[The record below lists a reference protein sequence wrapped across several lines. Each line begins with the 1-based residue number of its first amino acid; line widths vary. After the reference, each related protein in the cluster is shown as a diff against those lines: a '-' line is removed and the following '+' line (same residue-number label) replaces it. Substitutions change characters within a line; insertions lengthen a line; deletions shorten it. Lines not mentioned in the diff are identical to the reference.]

1 MTEAALV
8 VPVEVEALVLN
19 DAIARRDTFRWW
31 NYNYL
36 ALTDFRSPEPDPF
49 SGDVGSRSLGV
60 YLSWTLPAALRQGSH
75 DPVTGA
81 GSYPLIPNRWLVL
94 RCSGT
99 TTRRLVAWVVE
110 SDCPWT
116 SRVTQVGVE
125 QTSMYLCDA
134 AIITGWQHS
143 SDPYR
148 SGVTLSPTS
157 ADPQVANIG
166 IPFALA
172 GWTER
177 AATPMFLT
185 AVAPGNPA
193 FSAYAA
199 HNLGVFTFVD
209 DLLDIGATAAQSLS
223 YLVAGWY
230 SDPASDILTGWQRDT
245 TSKDPYT
252 ALLDRLG
259 WTVTGAGPNP
269 PRATRSYYTGTALA
283 VGWDPAAAPGE
294 DPLEQIRESRALDV
308 SLGNTAEDAFLALV
322 AKRLEAAGHPAVAI
336 AQLRAFL
343 YNELPVV
350 NQPNGDALLQRAIAA
365 RWFGS
370 QPGGYR
376 WVVNASDDG
385 PPPAPPAW
393 LDKLNA
399 DQLSLDEA
407 LGQLRGMQWDL
418 NAMWWK
424 DGRYPTDSFPT
435 PPPGVPDQSLLDAQL
450 DPDGSVGGQ
459 PTLAARLIGSVQAV
473 VAGTPQVPQPEQS
486 GSGTPEDA
494 FLRGISSFATAPPR
508 GLPAGQTLKAVATAP
523 YFRAA
528 DPVIMLSGVA
538 AAAEAAQV
546 ADDAKLPVR
555 PAGSLITAF
564 TADGHPVD
572 AAAAR
577 SAVPP
582 PALTALPD
590 TIGSIVTEFVLLD
603 PDNAA
608 ALAAVTGVPAATL
621 ETVMAAHQP
630 ADYTGTLPALGLTAW
645 TQPWQPLFVEW
656 RVRYTDL
663 AQQPGG
669 TRWTFDG
676 TDYHCTATGASP
688 APERS
693 IGGISLIGPHAQVIF
708 RARLAEFVQQYGTD
722 DQLSHLDEWIDQV
735 SGWRF
740 LSQELTGFTELL
752 AARDHRPFRRPR
764 PNDTIG
770 TTHAY
775 ALSDVLGYADANTG
789 AAYSIHDRYRGAV
802 TSVPYLPAGTDVRF
816 YGVRQGQIVFD
827 QLLVY
832 DRFGRALPVI
842 LAGGQ
847 GGLYNSDN
855 FPLVVDPALKPDV
868 VIFPRV
874 AAPVQLPP
882 RLVQPA
888 RLGFALLDAKSGTP
902 ADLLATANPIGGWL
916 LANHLD
922 NGILLYAA
930 DGTALGEVRLIADAS
945 GTRTGKWRPPPHPK
959 ITSLDDVARLAPMV
973 AEMVQSPILSTE
985 QGFTTFLSVID
996 ATLWTTD
1003 PLGSRAD
1010 QNLSVLIGRPLA
1022 LVRANLG
1029 LALDG
1034 PPYHDCGWAA
1044 TLNPPAPGFL
1054 TQDFAVRLGDQAT
1067 RDDGLIGYFPAGN
1080 MSVFNSVAAPPVT
1093 GGPVRQIGT
1102 RLPDGTLNYVW
1113 LRPTQQGTVQPGAGQ
1128 PGAGGTEVTLVLDPR
1143 AVVHATTGILPVV
1156 TAAVRPD
1163 QVGAALAHLEVT
1175 FQAAPV
1181 LTAIRPT
1188 PTQQGQ
1194 IAPFPNSAALP
1205 LPAERNGTWSWW
1217 QPGPAGD
1224 WTGYGVSDP
1233 STDAALS
1240 PIPNVLVDG
1249 VLQLEIDAGSPSG
1262 GPVSGTESS

>member
-1 MTEAALV
+1 MAEAALV

-19 DAIARRDTFRWW
+19 EAIARRDTFRWW

-36 ALTDFRSPEPDPF
+36 ALAQYRSPEPDPF
-49 SGDVGSRSLGV
+49 SGDVGSRARGV
-60 YLSWTLPAALRQGSH
+60 YVSWTLPAALRQGTQ

-81 GSYPLIPNRWLVL
+81 VSYPLIPNRWLVL

-99 TTRRLVAWVVE
+99 TQRRLAAWVVE

-134 AIITGWQHS
+134 AIITGWKNS

-166 IPFALA
+166 IPFALE

-209 DLLDIGATAAQSLS
+209 DLNDIGAGAAQSLS

-245 TSKDPYT
+245 TSKDPYK

-259 WTVTGAGPNP
+259 WTVTGGGQNP
-269 PRATRSYYTGTALA
+269 PRATRGYYSGTALA
-283 VGWDPAAAPGE
+283 VAWDPATAPST
-294 DPLEQIRESRALDV
+294 DPLERIRQSRALDV
-308 SLGNTAEDAFLALV
+308 SLGNTAEDAFIALV
-322 AKRLEAAGHPAVAI
+322 AKRLEAAGHPATAI

-350 NQPNGDALLQRAIAA
+350 NQPNGDALLRRAIAA

-370 QPGGYR
+370 HAGGYR
-376 WVVNASDDG
+376 WVVSASDDG

-399 DQLSLDEA
+399 DQLGLDQA
-407 LGQLRGMQWDL
+407 LGQLRGSQWDL

-450 DPDGSVGGQ
+450 DPDRSVNGQ
-459 PTLAARLIGSVQAV
+459 PTLAGRLISSVQSV
-473 VAGTPQVPQPEQS
+473 VAGAAQVPQPVP
-486 GSGTPEDA
+486 GPGTAEDA
-494 FLRGISSFATAPPR
+494 FLRGVSSFAAMPTR

-546 ADDAKLPVR
+546 ADDAMLPVR

-564 TADGHPVD
+564 TAGGLVDGAD
-572 AAAAR
+572 AGP
-577 SAVPP
+577 AVPP

-590 TIGSIVTEFVLLD
+590 TLGSLVTEFVLVD
-603 PDNAA
+603 PQNAA
-608 ALAAVTGVPAATL
+608 ALATVTGTSAATI
-621 ETVMAAHQP
+621 EAVMAAHRQ

-676 TDYHCTATGASP
+676 TDYHCTATGAPP

-708 RARLAEFVQQYGTD
+708 RARLAEFVKQYGTD

-735 SGWRF
+735 SGWQF

-764 PNDTIG
+764 PTDTIG
-770 TTHAY
+770 AAHAY
-775 ALSDVLGYADANTG
+775 ALSDVLGYADGNTS

-816 YGVRQGQIVFD
+816 FGVRQGQIVFD

-847 GGLYNSDN
+847 GGLYDSDN

-882 RLVQPA
+882 RLVQSA
-888 RLGFALLDAKSGTP
+888 RLDFALLDTKSGTP
-902 ADLLATANPIGGWL
+902 TDLLATANPIGGWL

-922 NGILLYAA
+922 KGILLYAA
-930 DGTALGEVRLIADAS
+930 DGTALGEVRLIADAG
-945 GTRTGKWRPPPHPK
+945 GTRSGKWRPPPHPT
-959 ITSLDDVARLAPMV
+959 IASLDDVARLAPMV
-973 AEMVQSPILSTE
+973 ADVVQSPILSTE

-1022 LVRANLG
+1022 LVRANLR
-1029 LALDG
+1029 LTLDG
-1034 PPYHDCGWAA
+1034 SPYHDCGWAA
-1044 TLNPPAPGFL
+1044 TLNPPTPGFL

-1067 RDDGLIGYFPAGN
+1067 RDDGLIGYFPAGDA
-1080 MSVFNSVAAPPVT
+1080 SVFNSVAAPPVT

-1102 RLPDGTLNYVW
+1102 QLPDGTLNYVW
-1113 LRPTQQGTVQPGAGQ
+1113 LRPVQAGS
-1128 PGAGGTEVTLVLDPR
+1128 AGTEVTLVLDPR
-1143 AVVHATTGILPVV
+1143 AVVHATTGILPAV
-1156 TAAVRPD
+1156 TAKVRPD
-1163 QVGAALAHLEVT
+1163 QVASALTHLEVT
-1175 FQAAPV
+1175 FQVAPV

-1194 IAPFPNSAALP
+1194 AAPFPNSAALA
-1205 LPAERNGTWSWW
+1205 LPAERNGAWST
-1217 QPGPAGD
+1217 ACC
-1224 WTGYGVSDP
+1224 
-1233 STDAALS
+1233 
-1240 PIPNVLVDG
+1240 N
-1249 VLQLEIDAGSPSG
+1249 
-1262 GPVSGTESS
+1262 